1 MTQKANPP
9 SHFPIHNDEL
19 VVGGVGL
26 VELTRQVGATP
37 YYAYDRRLLDQRV
50 RELRQAF
57 PTAIKLHYAIKAN
70 PMPEVVAHMVA
81 QLDGLDVAS
90 SGELAVALA
99 AGAAPRDVSFAGPGK
114 SEAELSEAVA
124 TGILVNVESFREL
137 TLLKT
142 VSQAQKRPA
151 RVAIRVNPDFELKS
165 SGMKMSGGPKQF
177 GIDAEQVP
185 EALAEVGRMGLAFEG
200 FHIFSGSQ
208 NLQVAS
214 ICEAHTKAFELALS
228 LGQHAPSR
236 PRVLNLGGGLGI
248 PYFPGEKSLDLAPIA
263 DNLAQ

>member
-19 VVGGVGL
+19 VVGGLGL
-26 VELTRQVGATP
+26 VELTRQVGTTP
-37 YYAYDRRLLDQRV
+37 YYAYDRRLLDRRV

-124 TGILVNVESFREL
+124 TGILVNVESFR
-137 TLLKT
+137 
-142 VSQAQKRPA
+142 
-151 RVAIRVNPDFELKS
+151 
-165 SGMKMSGGPKQF
+165 
-177 GIDAEQVP
+177 
-185 EALAEVGRMGLAFEG
+185 
-200 FHIFSGSQ
+200 
-208 NLQVAS
+208 
-214 ICEAHTKAFELALS
+214 
-228 LGQHAPSR
+228 
-236 PRVLNLGGGLGI
+236 
-248 PYFPGEKSLDLAPIA
+248 
-263 DNLAQ
+263 